1 MDSQYEFKIQR
12 QTDSICK
19 QVSLDVPS
27 ISKFQSYLQKIS
39 FQRKRFGYLYGKYV
53 DEDGNP
59 VTTETNAN
67 ENNDNKKLIATKVIV
82 EAIYEPPQEIDAGAA
97 EGFVQL
103 DDPYEE
109 SVNLI
114 ASYLGWKKIGWIYGC
129 EPRESGYVMSSA
141 EIIMAAEYQLEAANG
156 VYETPFVTVKVSPTS
171 LNNNGTIINTPV
183 QQVTVEAF
191 QVSQQCM
198 KMVAEEA
205 LEVNGDDLKF
215 CQVNETFTAIQEG
228 KGSKTIDNNFFITVV
243 PIIQHTSDIMIAD
256 FPNMNRDIDDRTPSN
271 HELKIQ
277 LSKSGTAGWTFI
289 DRLSD
294 FNLLIYISQFLDVK
308 EDISKICKSITDKNI
323 SLDDGYKILIKSIAG
338 LEGSY

>member
-1 MDSQYEFKIQR
+1 MSYSSSGQQPPSLTHDAVLKMARTLQDDAMNRQQRIQPIMQVIHCSKI
-12 QTDSICK
+12 K
-19 QVSLDVPS
+19 ANNGQVS
-27 ISKFQSYLQKIS
+27 
-39 FQRKRFGYLYGKYV
+39 
-53 DEDGNP
+53 
-59 VTTETNAN
+59 
-67 ENNDNKKLIATKVIV
+67 
-82 EAIYEPPQEIDAGAA
+82 
-97 EGFVQL
+97 
-103 DDPYEE
+103 
-109 SVNLI
+109 
-114 ASYLGWKKIGWIYGC
+114 
-129 EPRESGYVMSSA
+129 
-141 EIIMAAEYQLEAANG
+141 
-156 VYETPFVTVKVSPTS
+156 
-171 LNNNGTIINTPV
+171 
-183 QQVTVEAF
+183 VEAF

-228 KGSKTIDNNFFITVV
+228 KGSKTVDNNFFITVV
-243 PIIQHTSDIMIAD
+243 PIIQHTSDLMIAD

-289 DRLSD
+289 DRLAD

-308 EDISKICKSITDKNI
+308 EDLSKICKSISDKNI